1 MVGPDPNDARGRH
14 EAEATERHDAEGHGV
29 YSVANLVTLLRL
41 LIVPFF
47 FAVLVSGS
55 ERSRLAA
62 FGLYA
67 LAASTDWVD
76 GQIARRTHTVTE
88 LGKVID
94 PLVDRLLL
102 ASGVIGLY
110 VIGVLPLWIPALLVA
125 RDVYLL
131 YGSWVLEHKGVRLPV
146 VYIGKVTTAVLLA
159 GFSSLIANW
168 PLVPSIAASGPSW
181 LPGTSGAEVPLGI
194 YFVYVGIVLSLITAG
209 VYTSRARA
217 AAHALARH
225 A

>member
-1 MVGPDPNDARGRH
+1 MVKPVEPNGPSDKGS
-14 EAEATERHDAEGHGV
+14 EGHGV

-67 LAASTDWVD
+67 LAASTDWID

-131 YGSWVLEHKGVRLPV
+131 YGSWVLEHKGIRLPV
-146 VYIGKVTTAVLLA
+146 VYIGKVTTAVLLV
-159 GFSSLIANW
+159 GFSSLIADW
-168 PLVPSIAASGPSW
+168 PRVAAAVTGGPSW
-181 LPGTSGAEVPLGI
+181 LPGTTGEPVALGI
-194 YFVYVGIVLSLITAG
+194 YFVYAGILLSLATAV
-209 VYTSRARA
+209 VYTRRARA
-217 AAHALARH
+217 AVHVSPTET
-225 A
+225 

>member
-1 MVGPDPNDARGRH
+1 MVGPDQTGAPGRH
-14 EAEATERHDAEGHGV
+14 DGERHGV

-62 FGLYA
+62 FGLYV

-131 YGSWVLEHKGVRLPV
+131 YGSWVLEHKGIRLSV
-146 VYIGKVTTAVLLA
+146 VYIGKVTTAVLLT
-159 GFSSLIANW
+159 GFSSLIADW
-168 PLVPSIAASGPSW
+168 PTVPAVMSGGPSW
-181 LPGTSGAEVPLGI
+181 LPGASGVDVPLGI
-194 YFVYVGIVLSLITAG
+194 YFVYAGIVLSLITAG
-209 VYTSRARA
+209 LYTKLARA
-217 AAHALARH
+217 AVHERGLGS
-225 A
+225 

>member
-1 MVGPDPNDARGRH
+1 MVERGLSEAHGESAGARSEHAG
-14 EAEATERHDAEGHGV
+14 AGHGI
-29 YSVANLVTLLRL
+29 YSVANLITLLRL

-55 ERSRLAA
+55 ERSRVAA
-62 FGLYA
+62 FGLYV
-67 LAASTDWVD
+67 LAASTDWID

-88 LGKVID
+88 LGKIID

-110 VIGVLPLWIPALLVA
+110 VIGELPLWIPIVLVA

-131 YGSWVLEHKGVRLPV
+131 YGSWVLERKGIRLPV

-159 GFSSLIANW
+159 GFSSLIAGW
-168 PLVPSIAASGPSW
+168 PRVPGLALGGPSW
-181 LPGTSGAEVPLGI
+181 LPGTAGGSVALGI
-194 YFVYVGIVLSLITAG
+194 YLVYAGMALSFATAV
-209 VYTSRARA
+209 VYT
-217 AAHALARH
+217 RH
-225 A
+225 ARSAVRGEREI